1 LLPFSNAL
9 SGLKTWGETDID
21 GLFKNTQQPEFN
33 PDKGDLAPPIYGGA
47 AVEKQKG
54 RLVVIGSISFM
65 SNNIVRMPDPI
76 LLRRG
81 ILAWRFPGN
90 MEFATNSIFWAAH
103 LDPMIAI
110 SPSAMDVSRVGN
122 VGTGWGKFFRVGIFL
137 AILPIL
143 VIATG
148 LSVYASR
155 KD

>member
-1 LLPFSNAL
+1 L
-9 SGLKTWGETDID
+9 
-21 GLFKNTQQPEFN
+21 
-33 PDKGDLAPPIYGGA
+33 
-47 AVEKQKG
+47 
-54 RLVVIGSISFM
+54 
-65 SNNIVRMPDPI
+65 NNIVRMPDPI